1 MQTLINKF
9 RGLPRNAQL
18 AIVFAVCAVTPIVA
32 IIGSVLGFV
41 LGFVKWSVA
50 IPMLLIFGG
59 YKAYD
64 VLFNTED
71 EEEEEEEED
80 IFNPFA

>member
-9 RGLPRNAQL
+9 RELSRNTQI
-18 AIVFAVCAVTPIVA
+18 AIVIAVCVFTPIVGMVFG
-32 IIGSVLGFV
+32 IIGFV

-50 IPMLLIFGG
+50 IPMLLVFGG

-64 VLFNTED
+64 FIFNSEN
-71 EEEEEEEED
+71 EEEEED

>member
-9 RGLPRNAQL
+9 RELSRNTQI
-18 AIVFAVCAVTPIVA
+18 AIIIAVCVFTPIVA

-50 IPMLLIFGG
+50 IPMLLIFVG

-71 EEEEEEEED
+71 EEEEEED

>member
-18 AIVFAVCAVTPIVA
+18 AIVFAVCAVTPIVGMVFG
-32 IIGSVLGFV
+32 IIVFI

-50 IPMLLIFGG
+50 IPMLLIFAG

-64 VLFNTED
+64 FVFNTED
-71 EEEEEEEED
+71 EEDEEED

>member
-9 RGLPRNAQL
+9 RELSRNTQI
-18 AIVFAVCAVTPIVA
+18 AIVIAVCVFTPIVGMVFG
-32 IIGSVLGFV
+32 IIGFV
-41 LGFVKWSVA
+41 LSFVKWSVA
-50 IPMLLIFGG
+50 IPMLLIFAG

-64 VLFNTED
+64 FVFNTED
-71 EEEEEEEED
+71 EEDEEED

>member
-9 RGLPRNAQL
+9 RELSRNTQI
-18 AIVFAVCAVTPIVA
+18 AIVIAVCVFTPIVGMVFGV
-32 IIGSVLGFV
+32 IGFI

-50 IPMLLIFGG
+50 IPMILIFAG

-64 VLFNTED
+64 VVFNTED
-71 EEEEEEEED
+71 EETEED
-80 IFNPFA
+80 NVFNPFA